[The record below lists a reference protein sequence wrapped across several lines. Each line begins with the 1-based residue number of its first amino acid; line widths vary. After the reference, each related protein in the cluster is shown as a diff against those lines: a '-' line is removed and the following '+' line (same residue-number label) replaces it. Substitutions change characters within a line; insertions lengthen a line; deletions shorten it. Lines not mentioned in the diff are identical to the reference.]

1 MMKKYTVAI
10 TEELERR
17 LETERKRRALD
28 SIPEVMRTI
37 VSETLARST

>member
-10 TEELERR
+10 AEELERR
-17 LETERKRRALD
+17 LEAERKRRALD

-37 VSETLARST
+37 CSETLAKS

>member
-17 LETERKRRALD
+17 LEAERKKRALD
-28 SIPEVMRTI
+28 SIPEVIRYI
-37 VSETLARST
+37 VSDYMAKS